1 MVFGSNAV
9 NFLNYL
15 YHLVMGQMLGPVFY
29 GELVALISLI
39 GLFSI
44 IPVSLTLVIVK
55 YVSAAK
61 NEREN
66 AGLVQWFKSQGF
78 KISFIMFIFILIIS
92 PAIAN
97 FLHIEKIIYIIIIA
111 VSFLLSIQ
119 VVINRAILQG
129 LLKFKET
136 VLSIFAEV
144 GFKFIIS
151 LILIFLGFRVGGAMM
166 ALVVSVF
173 VGWYMTSL
181 YIRDKLKVVSDYT
194 PAVKKMLIFSFPV
207 LVQSFAI
214 TSLYTS
220 DIILVKHFFSSFD
233 TGIYASLSTLGKI
246 IFFGTSPIASVMF
259 PLVSQKQSK
268 GEGYRKI
275 FIYSLL
281 ATSILAFIALVIYWL
296 VPELAIRLLYGSAYL
311 EATNL
316 LVWFGIFMTLFT
328 LSSLVINY
336 NLSLGKMKIV
346 IFPLVAAILQIIL
359 IWFYHYSLFEVI
371 LISIGVSALLLTAL
385 LIYSIYSKNG
395 HKVNF
400 NHSTGV

>member
-1 MVFGSNAV
+1 
-9 NFLNYL
+9 
-15 YHLVMGQMLGPVFY
+15 
-29 GELVALISLI
+29 
-39 GLFSI
+39 
-44 IPVSLTLVIVK
+44 
-55 YVSAAK
+55 
-61 NEREN
+61 
-66 AGLVQWFKSQGF
+66 
-78 KISFIMFIFILIIS
+78 
-92 PAIAN
+92 
-97 FLHIEKIIYIIIIA
+97 
-111 VSFLLSIQ
+111 
-119 VVINRAILQG
+119 
-129 LLKFKET
+129 
-136 VLSIFAEV
+136 
-144 GFKFIIS
+144 
-151 LILIFLGFRVGGAMM
+151 M